1 LQRSRDIDLQD
12 LMSKVKPAK
21 LPNSMVTSATRKAQ
35 ESQDADLLQHVLGM
49 ISKVSHDWKVWK
61 VLKLAQKQSLYSIDL
76 VTHTMRIMPKL
87 RGDAMV
93 SEAMDLMARRLS
105 EIVAKTGHA
114 PRPESAATG
123 KGPVAV
129 DTKVPWT
136 EQNSNAVP
144 VTKTVGISKNY
155 LSPQADSNSMDEPV
169 AATED
174 ALNNPCVSKATIYS
188 KEDTVAEAN
197 VASKTIF
204 SEKSITEATKE
215 PSRPKTTTVVPPM
228 SASIA
233 PKHLSVT
240 ETAVL
245 INRSSNKRFLQD
257 KQAVPAKKDESTN
270 QAVDDDTAV
279 PERRPLNTVTNQK
292 PRAKM
297 TEPSKLPSKPPAI
310 AKFTTPKIRIKTVP
324 RAVQSAQKDSGP
336 VSQGNK
342 MSELSQLV
350 KKLHKRL
357 LSEQDERAYIED
369 QPAAKRRQTIK
380 SIIEEAQSKGNK
392 KKTPK
397 DAEKESS
404 VAASKKGKG
413 RDEGQGVNTLRDK
426 DIKPKRRPKRVAI
439 DSDDDEVENDA
450 AHSKNPSIAKS
461 TGGEYNGPAVDMD
474 KAARQALKN
483 YSLEASNIIIG
494 SRRRGGGSRPRTQ
507 GGKRK
512 RFDDDDSLVP
522 ENKVDRK
529 AAPLR
534 VRKFSPDMS
543 NTELTAIQIRKDAPT
558 ASHMDSVGLAPT
570 SGFFPPE
577 ILARFTKPL
586 PVDYDP
592 ESGDEL

>member
-1 LQRSRDIDLQD
+1 
-12 LMSKVKPAK
+12 
-21 LPNSMVTSATRKAQ
+21 
-35 ESQDADLLQHVLGM
+35 
-49 ISKVSHDWKVWK
+49 
-61 VLKLAQKQSLYSIDL
+61 
-76 VTHTMRIMPKL
+76 
-87 RGDAMV
+87 
-93 SEAMDLMARRLS
+93 
-105 EIVAKTGHA
+105 
-114 PRPESAATG
+114 
-123 KGPVAV
+123 
-129 DTKVPWT
+129 
-136 EQNSNAVP
+136 
-144 VTKTVGISKNY
+144 
-155 LSPQADSNSMDEPV
+155 
-169 AATED
+169 
-174 ALNNPCVSKATIYS
+174 
-188 KEDTVAEAN
+188 
-197 VASKTIF
+197 
-204 SEKSITEATKE
+204 
-215 PSRPKTTTVVPPM
+215 
-228 SASIA
+228 
-233 PKHLSVT
+233 
-240 ETAVL
+240 
-245 INRSSNKRFLQD
+245 
-257 KQAVPAKKDESTN
+257 
-270 QAVDDDTAV
+270 
-279 PERRPLNTVTNQK
+279 
-292 PRAKM
+292 
-297 TEPSKLPSKPPAI
+297 
-310 AKFTTPKIRIKTVP
+310 
-324 RAVQSAQKDSGP
+324 
-336 VSQGNK
+336 